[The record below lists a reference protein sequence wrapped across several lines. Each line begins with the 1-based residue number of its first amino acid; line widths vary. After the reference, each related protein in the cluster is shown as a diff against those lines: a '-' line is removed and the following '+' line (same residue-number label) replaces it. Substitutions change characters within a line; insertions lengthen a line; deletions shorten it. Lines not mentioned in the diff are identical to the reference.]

1 MRVSPTIKLTAGV
14 SGARRAL
21 GLLTYKPVMTTVSIV
36 RPNAPRN
43 VNATTRW
50 ARVGLGR
57 SGWTVAAGFASGGD
71 ELTAGPLRVL
81 VRLLFSRDHARRDH
95 TLNALHSAFG
105 LLALT
110 AIAWLLSENRRAVSW
125 RVAAVGIAFQL
136 VVALLLLK
144 LPPVRTLFGKLND
157 AFLALQSA
165 SETGTGFVFGYLG
178 GAPLPFETVPGTSSL
193 VLAFRALPLVIV
205 VSALTSLLT
214 YWRILPAIVRAFSFV
229 LERAFG
235 IGGAVGL
242 STAANIFVGMVEAPL
257 FIRSYLLNLSRGELF
272 MVMCTGMAS
281 IAGTVLFLYVTILGS
296 VIDDAAGQLL
306 TASIMSAPA
315 SIMIAWLM
323 VPLEG
328 SGTTGTLD
336 GGDALPTSSMDAI
349 AQGTERGLALLLNIL
364 AMLIVLVALVALA
377 NSLLGLLPDVAGR
390 ALTLERM
397 LGWIMAPVVWLIGV
411 PWSEAPAAG
420 SLMGIKTVL
429 NELLAYL
436 QLAEM
441 APELSERTRLIM
453 TYALCGMANFGSVGI
468 MVGGLTAMAPD
479 RRREIVELGMK
490 SVVGGT
496 LATLSTG
503 AVVGI
508 IMP

>member
-1 MRVSPTIKLTAGV
+1 MK
-14 SGARRAL
+14 
-21 GLLTYKPVMTTVSIV
+21 
-36 RPNAPRN
+36 
-43 VNATTRW
+43 VNPTTRC
-50 ARVGLGR
+50 ASVGLRRCAGCAGAGGFVSVGAVTIDRPQNASCICGTHAIPGGR
-57 SGWTVAAGFASGGD
+57 
-71 ELTAGPLRVL
+71 LP
-81 VRLLFSRDHARRDH
+81 FSRDHARRDH
-95 TLNALHSAFG
+95 TLNALHSALG

-144 LPPVRTLFGKLND
+144 LPPARAMFSFLND
-157 AFLALQSA
+157 AVLAVQAA
-165 SETGTGFVFGYLG
+165 SEAGTGFVFGYLG
-178 GAPLPFETVPGTSSL
+178 GAPLPFETLPGTSSL

-205 VSALTSLLT
+205 ISALTSLLT
-214 YWRILPAIVRAFSFV
+214 YWRVLPVIVRGFSFV
-229 LERAFG
+229 FERSFG

-257 FIRSYLLNLSRGELF
+257 FIRSYLRELSRGELF

-281 IAGTVLFLYVTILGS
+281 IAGTVLFLYVTILRS

-323 VPLEG
+323 VPLDDRA
-328 SGTTGTLD
+328 TAGTLAPGTD
-336 GGDALPTSSMDAI
+336 GPTSSMDAI

-364 AMLIVLVALVALA
+364 AMLLVFVALVALA
-377 NSLLGLLPDVAGR
+377 NSLLGLLPDVGGQE
-390 ALTLERM
+390 LTLERM
-397 LGWIMAPVVWLIGV
+397 LGWVMAPVVWLIGV

-436 QLAEM
+436 RLAELG
-441 APELSERTRLIM
+441 PDLSERTRLIM

-468 MVGGLTAMAPD
+468 MVGGLTAMAPE

-503 AVVGI
+503 AVVGMI
-508 IMP
+508 TP

>member
-1 MRVSPTIKLTAGV
+1 
-14 SGARRAL
+14 
-21 GLLTYKPVMTTVSIV
+21 
-36 RPNAPRN
+36 
-43 VNATTRW
+43 
-50 ARVGLGR
+50 
-57 SGWTVAAGFASGGD
+57 
-71 ELTAGPLRVL
+71 
-81 VRLLFSRDHARRDH
+81 
-95 TLNALHSAFG
+95 
-105 LLALT
+105 
-110 AIAWLLSENRRAVSW
+110 
-125 RVAAVGIAFQL
+125 
-136 VVALLLLK
+136 
-144 LPPVRTLFGKLND
+144 
-157 AFLALQSA
+157 
-165 SETGTGFVFGYLG
+165 
-178 GAPLPFETVPGTSSL
+178 
-193 VLAFRALPLVIV
+193 
-205 VSALTSLLT
+205 
-214 YWRILPAIVRAFSFV
+214 
-229 LERAFG
+229 
-235 IGGAVGL
+235 
-242 STAANIFVGMVEAPL
+242 
-257 FIRSYLLNLSRGELF
+257 

-323 VPLEG
+323 VPLDNRP
-328 SGTTGTLD
+328 TAGTLTPGAD
-336 GGDALPTSSMDAI
+336 GPTSSMDAI

-364 AMLIVLVALVALA
+364 AMLLVLVALVALA
-377 NSLLGLLPDVAGR
+377 NSLLGLLPDVAGE

-397 LGWIMAPVVWLIGV
+397 LGWVMAPVVWLIGV

-436 QLAEM
+436 RLAELG
-441 APELSERTRLIM
+441 PDLSERTRLIM

-468 MVGGLTAMAPD
+468 MVGGLTAMAPE

-508 IMP
+508 ITP